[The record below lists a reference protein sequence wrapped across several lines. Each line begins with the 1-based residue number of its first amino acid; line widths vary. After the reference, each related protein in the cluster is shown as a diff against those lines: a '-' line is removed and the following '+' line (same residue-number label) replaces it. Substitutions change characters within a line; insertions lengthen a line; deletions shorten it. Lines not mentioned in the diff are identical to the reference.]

1 MDEDAGEPFRCWYDM
16 GPPISPMRPTR
27 AEAGQGIAVGLIALV
42 AALLIVPLPLD
53 PLAIPVEASVP
64 YFHLYTG
71 FQFIAIVGAPL
82 VAAVSDILIARRA
95 AVPFGPLRRA
105 AVVAIVTTVG
115 TPLVIALLVGVRALL
130 PGAIPLVASVPGL
143 VAVVAVGG
151 WLYWSPV
158 ALAVMSPFL
167 FLVAW
172 VLHRYGSILE
182 FGPCIRSR

>member
-1 MDEDAGEPFRCWYDM
+1 MVEDADEPSRCWYDV
-16 GPPISPMRPTR
+16 GPLISHMRPTR
-27 AEAGQGIAVGLIALV
+27 AEAGQGIAVGLITLV
-42 AALLIVPLPLD
+42 AALLIMPLPLD
-53 PLAIPVEASVP
+53 SLAIPVEMSVP
-64 YFHLYTG
+64 YFHLHTG
-71 FQFIAIVGAPL
+71 FRFIAIVGAPL

-115 TPLVIALLVGVRALL
+115 TPLVVALLVGVRALL
-130 PGAIPLVASVPGL
+130 PGAIPLVAWVPGL

-172 VLHRYGSILE
+172 VLHRYGCILE
-182 FGPCIRSR
+182 FGSSIRFR